1 MIARMLIMKAIKQ
14 WISDEELAAMFSSSY
29 WTDVEQER
37 KKPFWIEDG
46 NFQPCLDYLDEAGLT
61 KEYRVAESMAS
72 LEKTGSVVLDLAA
85 GIGWASALLAKL
97 DTVDK
102 VIAVELSKHRLE
114 LVPRSCEMFD
124 SDASKIERYLGSFYD
139 LKLPDVSVDCVVMVQ
154 AFHHANRPLHL
165 LVEVDRVLKPGG
177 KFVIAG
183 EHVISPLRA
192 AAKIGVQALKQKN
205 FDFSSQDIWPPDD
218 VLGDHYYFNGDY
230 QLLFRLLGYDLE
242 VEEVREQAVSRVYAA
257 KKPAS

>member
-1 MIARMLIMKAIKQ
+1 MMKAIEQ
-14 WISDEELAAMFSSSY
+14 WISDEELTGMFSSSY

-46 NFQPCLDYLDEAGLT
+46 NFQPCLDYLDKAGLM
-61 KEYRVAESMAS
+61 KEYRIAESMAK
-72 LEKTGSVVLDLAA
+72 LDKKGSVVLDLAA

-114 LVPRSCEMFD
+114 LMPRSCEMFD
-124 SDASKIERYLGSFYD
+124 ADASKIERYLGSFYD
-139 LKLPDVSVDCVVMVQ
+139 LKLPDASVDCVVMVQ

-165 LVEVDRVLKPGG
+165 MVEVDRVLKPGG

-183 EHVISPLRA
+183 EHVIPPLRA
-192 AAKIGVQALKQKN
+192 VAKMGIAALKQRN
-205 FDFSSQDIWPPDD
+205 LDFSSQDIWPPDD
-218 VLGDHYYFNGDY
+218 VMGDHYYLNGEY
-230 QLLFRLLGYDLE
+230 QLLFGLLGYQLE
-242 VEEVREQAVSRVYAA
+242 IEQVRSNGALSRVYAA
-257 KKPAS
+257 TKAAS